1 MQSPRRA
8 AQREE
13 LFESR
18 NHQVKGSWDP
28 TVRMAQM
35 AETGETAETRETAEL
50 VDTRSVTARTLS
62 FTIFLPS
69 LTKCLD
75 AITCQSLSCIIA
87 LHT

>member
-1 MQSPRRA
+1 MS
-8 AQREE
+8 EE
-13 LFESR
+13 
-18 NHQVKGSWDP
+18 
-28 TVRMAQM
+28 TVQTVQMAQT
-35 AETGETAETRETAEL
+35 AETAQIAETADTGETPEL